1 MALQDAVNHPA
12 HYNVGK
18 IEVIDAIEEW
28 KLGFNDGNAV
38 KYIARHRQKGRPV
51 EDLKKA
57 LWYIAR
63 ELMTAHQCTM
73 TEVATIVTGVVKSN
87 MQKELDEL
95 MKAHPELFG
104 EGISDRSPVA
114 PFIKGTPLVPATPL
128 VFGTPGSPTPPYIST
143 SDETNEK

>member
-1 MALQDAVNHPA
+1 MSNDNVQHPA

-57 LWYIAR
+57 LWSVVR
-63 ELMTAHQCTM
+63 ELLSTHKCALS
-73 TEVATIVTGVVKSN
+73 EVTTIVTGVKKSDVQEDIDTF
-87 MQKELDEL
+87 MSL
-95 MKAHPELFG
+95 HPELFG
-104 EGISDRSPVA
+104 EGKQVPSA
-114 PFIKGTPLVPATPL
+114 PFLKETPLVPSMPPL
-128 VFGTPGSPTPPYIST
+128 FGTPGSPVPPYIAT
-143 SDETNEK
+143 SDEEAK